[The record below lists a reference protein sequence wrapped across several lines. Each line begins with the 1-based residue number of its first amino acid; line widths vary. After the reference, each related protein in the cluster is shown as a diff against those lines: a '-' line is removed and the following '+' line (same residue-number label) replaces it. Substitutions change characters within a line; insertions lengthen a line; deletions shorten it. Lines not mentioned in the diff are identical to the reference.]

1 MAMCLN
7 PSWRDRFRRFAAA
20 DLDEIPHAEERAGQ
34 EHEYHPCDDI
44 RHEQARQRLLAS
56 NGSVHDGFCFVV
68 EPDGSLIENRGNVRH
83 DLFVSIELKSQGS
96 LQNATRQW
104 AKRGIAFLTSNLN
117 QIKRA

>member
-1 MAMCLN
+1 MAMRLN

-68 EPDGSLIENRGNVRH
+68 EPDGSQVEGAETWSATPEEKLVELAAAVLVEAD
-83 DLFVSIELKSQGS
+83 DLAVEHSVSCL
-96 LQNATRQW
+96 
-104 AKRGIAFLTSNLN
+104 
-117 QIKRA
+117 